1 MSHHGRSVYRALLGD
16 RIDLLQPELSDY
28 VDGAARGEAGV
39 GRGVYE
45 FAGPST
51 RWLAPLFAC
60 TARAHALFGERGRNV
75 GLTVVN
81 VPHRD
86 ARGRICLS
94 STRSFAFAGVTRTM
108 EDTMLAGRD
117 GLLHDFLGRRRFLEV
132 SLRLGVSAE
141 GWLRMRSV
149 GTWLWVGRMRI
160 PIPRMLSARVDLTE
174 RWDSAAESQRVHV
187 TLTHPVL
194 GRVFEYR
201 GSFVYDPRG
210 GRVLDVDARAID
222 RRF

>member
-1 MSHHGRSVYRALLGD
+1 VSASRRSVYRVLLGD

-28 VDGAARGEAGV
+28 VDGVDRGAAGIGRGEYSV
-39 GRGVYE
+39 
-45 FAGPST
+45 AGPSR

-60 TARAHALFGERGRNV
+60 AAPAHALFGERGRNV

-86 ARGRICLS
+86 ARGRVCLS
-94 STRSFAFAGVTRTM
+94 STRSFAFGGVTRTM

-132 SLRLGVSAE
+132 SLCLGVSAE
-141 GWLRMRSV
+141 GWLTMRSV
-149 GTWLWVGRMRI
+149 ATWVWLGRMRV
-160 PIPRMLSARVDLTE
+160 PVPRILSARVDLTE
-174 RWDSAAESQRVHV
+174 RWDAATASQRVDV

-210 GRVLDVDARAID
+210 GSVDDVDTARID
-222 RRF
+222 RRY

>member
-1 MSHHGRSVYRALLGD
+1 MSEPGRSVYRVLLGD
-16 RIDLLQPELSDY
+16 RVDRLQPRLSDY
-28 VDGAARGEAGV
+28 IDGVARGEAGV

-45 FAGPST
+45 FAGPSKA
-51 RWLAPLFAC
+51 WLMPLFTLA
-60 TARAHALFGERGRNV
+60 TRANALFGERGENV

-81 VPHRD
+81 VPHSD
-86 ARGRICLS
+86 GRGRVCLS
-94 STRSFAFAGVTRTM
+94 STRSFAFPGVVRTM

-117 GLLHDFLGRRRFLEV
+117 GLLHDFLGRRRFFEV
-132 SLRLGVSAE
+132 SLRLGVSSQ

-149 GTWLWVGRMRI
+149 GTWIWFGRLRV
-160 PIPRMLSARVDLTE
+160 PVPRVLSARVDLTE
-174 RWDSAAESQRVHV
+174 RWDSATASQRVEV

-201 GSFVYDPRG
+201 GSFTYEPG
-210 GRVLDVDARAID
+210 GGPIDAVDTAAID

>member
-1 MSHHGRSVYRALLGD
+1 MSGSGRSVYRVLLGD
-16 RIDLLQPELSDY
+16 RVDLLQPQLSNY
-28 VDGAARGEAGV
+28 VDGAVRGDAGV
-39 GRGVYE
+39 GRGAYE
-45 FAGPST
+45 FAGPSK
-51 RWLAPLFAC
+51 RWLAPLFTLA
-60 TARAHALFGERGRNV
+60 TRTNALFGERGSNV

-81 VPHRD
+81 VPHSDR
-86 ARGRICLS
+86 RGRVCLS
-94 STRSFAFAGVTRTM
+94 STRSFAFPGVTRTM

-132 SLRLGVSAE
+132 SLRLGLSSQ

-149 GTWLWVGRMRI
+149 GTWVWIGRLRVPLPRI
-160 PIPRMLSARVDLTE
+160 FSARVDLTE
-174 RWDSAAESQRVHV
+174 RWDSATASQKVDV

-201 GSFVYDPRG
+201 GSFTYEPRG
-210 GRVLDVDARAID
+210 GPIDAVDTAAID

>member
-1 MSHHGRSVYRALLGD
+1 MSGPARSVYRVLLGD
-16 RIDLLQPELSDY
+16 RADRLQPRLSDY
-28 VDGAARGEAGV
+28 IDGAARGDAGV
-39 GRGVYE
+39 GRGEYE
-45 FAGPST
+45 FAGPSKA
-51 RWLAPLFAC
+51 WLAPLFTLA
-60 TARAHALFGERGRNV
+60 ARANALFGERGENV

-81 VPHRD
+81 VPHVD
-86 ARGRICLS
+86 GRGRVCLS
-94 STRSFAFAGVTRTM
+94 STRSFAFPGVTRAM

-132 SLRLGVSAE
+132 SLRLGVSPQ

-149 GTWLWVGRMRI
+149 GTWIWFGRLRVPLPRI
-160 PIPRMLSARVDLTE
+160 LSARVDLTE
-174 RWDSAAESQRVHV
+174 RWDSATANQRVEV

-201 GSFVYDPRG
+201 GRFTYEPQG
-210 GRVLDVDARAID
+210 GPIDAVDTAAID